1 MYTLLHCNTYSYHTF
16 RFLTGFFQSGQIIV
30 SFVLTSEL
38 VGPSKR
44 GVISAMGG
52 NSFAVGI
59 ATLSLSAWITQNWR
73 INSIVLAGGG
83 CLLSPLLYAYVLDEL

>member
-1 MYTLLHCNTYSYHTF
+1 MHYNTYSYHAL

-83 CLLSPLLYAYVLDEL
+83 LLLSPLLYAYVLDLL